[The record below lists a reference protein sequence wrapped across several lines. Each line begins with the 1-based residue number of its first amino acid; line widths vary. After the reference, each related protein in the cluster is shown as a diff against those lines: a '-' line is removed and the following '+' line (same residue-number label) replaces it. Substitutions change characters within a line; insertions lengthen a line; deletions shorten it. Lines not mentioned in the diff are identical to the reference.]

1 MIRGASA
8 RKCGQ
13 NIRNA
18 RVVAKRLA
26 DMCEAV
32 DIGGA
37 KNEACTEL
45 EGIFAKFMLTVARG
59 VGTFARNGVV
69 ATQQVKEVR
78 APQFGGAV
86 RGAIHINQKRKRDA
100 SLFPECSR
108 IMKIAHPNRSEISSA
123 RPDFTLMLAQL
134 RDVLAAKHSA
144 VMTQKNDH
152 GWLRL
157 PQRTEAQGTL
167 VGIGKNDCGQLGA
180 KAFCHHLFG
189 TLSPTEF
196 NARWG
201 QAHRAAAMG
210 PAHAEGSCMICLHAK
225 TKG

>member
-1 MIRGASA
+1 
-8 RKCGQ
+8 
-13 NIRNA
+13 
-18 RVVAKRLA
+18 
-26 DMCEAV
+26 
-32 DIGGA
+32 
-37 KNEACTEL
+37 
-45 EGIFAKFMLTVARG
+45 
-59 VGTFARNGVV
+59 
-69 ATQQVKEVR
+69 
-78 APQFGGAV
+78 
-86 RGAIHINQKRKRDA
+86 
-100 SLFPECSR
+100 
-108 IMKIAHPNRSEISSA
+108 
-123 RPDFTLMLAQL
+123 MLAQL